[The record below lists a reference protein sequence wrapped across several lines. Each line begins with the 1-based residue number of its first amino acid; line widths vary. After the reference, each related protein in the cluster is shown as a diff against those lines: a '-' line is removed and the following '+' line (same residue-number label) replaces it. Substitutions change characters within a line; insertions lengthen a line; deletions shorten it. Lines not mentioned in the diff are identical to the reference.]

1 LGQLYFNADHSV
13 LGHALLGLELSS
25 DGSSGDMN
33 SEDMKRLQ
41 CTMILFCL
49 LCSFVMIDLLE
60 ARGLP
65 PHLLGALSSRMPSF
79 LHRSN
84 SASNSRAQQLLAGIE
99 NADDESVQLQSVIEM
114 CQVYCCVTKC

>member
-1 LGQLYFNADHSV
+1 MF
-13 LGHALLGLELSS
+13 GLELSS
-25 DGSSGDMN
+25 ESSSGDMN

-41 CTMILFCL
+41 CIVASIVSVMLL
-49 LCSFVMIDLLE
+49 LPLCSVIDLLE

-65 PHLLGALSSRMPSF
+65 PHLLGALSSRIPSF
-79 LHRSN
+79 LHRSS

-114 CQVYCCVTKC
+114 CQVSYSHLLNNKHFSIQ

>member
-1 LGQLYFNADHSV
+1 M
-13 LGHALLGLELSS
+13 LGHALLGLELSGDS
-25 DGSSGDMN
+25 SSGDMN

-41 CTMILFCL
+41 CNDDTIVL
-49 LCSFVMIDLLE
+49 LYDISVVTDLLE

-65 PHLLGALSSRMPSF
+65 PHLLGALSSRMPTF

-99 NADDESVQLQSVIEM
+99 NGDDESVQLQSVIEM
-114 CQVYCCVTKC
+114 CQVTLGCVKC